1 MADCRSQIA
10 DCRLKKS
17 EILNLKSK
25 IGIYDMNVQIIISGV
40 GGQGVLLLTRIF
52 SEMAIREG
60 YPIIGSEDH
69 GMSQRG
75 GSVLTHLKIGDFNS
89 PLVKKGDADILLSLE
104 KNEAY
109 KTLHYLK
116 PSMNGRDGGLCFIN
130 APDPNYMDEQIKAYL
145 KEKGIEVY
153 VFGADRVAK
162 EMGSIQS
169 ANIALIS
176 FASAHP
182 RFPFS
187 YDKLKTAIEQVTP
200 QRFREVS
207 VKIFDKGFLEG
218 RKSLSKELN

>member
-1 MADCRSQIA
+1 M
-10 DCRLKKS
+10 
-17 EILNLKSK
+17 
-25 IGIYDMNVQIIISGV
+25 MNVQMIISGV

-52 SEMAIREG
+52 SEVALKEG

-75 GSVLTHLKIGDFNS
+75 GSVITYLKIGDFNS
-89 PLVKKGDADILLSLE
+89 PLVKRGNADILLSLE

-109 KTLHYLK
+109 KTLHFLK
-116 PSMNGRDGGLCFIN
+116 PSTNGQNGGLCFIN
-130 APDPNYMDEQIKAYL
+130 APDSNYMDKQIRAYL

-153 VFGADRVAK
+153 MFGADQVAK

-169 ANIALIS
+169 VNIALIG
-176 FASAHP
+176 FASAHS

-218 RKSLSKELN
+218 RKSLS